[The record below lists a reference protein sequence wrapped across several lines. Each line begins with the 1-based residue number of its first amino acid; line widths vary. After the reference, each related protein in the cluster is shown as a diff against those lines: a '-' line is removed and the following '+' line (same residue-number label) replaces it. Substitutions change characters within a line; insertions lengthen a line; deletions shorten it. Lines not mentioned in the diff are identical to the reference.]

1 MTTGEMGG
9 GEMGGGGM
17 VADRR
22 PVLVTG
28 GTGKTG
34 RRVAAGLWAR
44 GWPVRIAARS
54 VAPAADAVRFDWA
67 DRAGWPAAL
76 DGVGAVYVAYAPDLA
91 VPGAADDITAFA
103 AAARAAGVGR
113 IVMLSGRGEPG
124 AEAAERALAAAGQE
138 GAGRDGAGFAWTV
151 LRASWFVQNF
161 TEGLLADALAAGEL
175 ALPVGDVPEPFIDAD
190 DIAEIAVKALTE
202 DGLGGRILE
211 LTGPRSL
218 SFAAAMAEISRLTGR
233 PVGYRRIPLADFLA
247 GLQAQGVP
255 DDMRDFLAWLFT
267 TLFDG
272 RNSATTSTVP
282 EILGRPARDLARCW
296 PAA

>member
-1 MTTGEMGG
+1 MTTG
-9 GEMGGGGM
+9 
-17 VADRR
+17 ATTLDQL

-34 RRVAAGLWAR
+34 RRVAAGLRAR

-54 VAPAADAVRFDWA
+54 LAPAADAVRFDWA
-67 DRAGWPAAL
+67 DRDGWPAAL

-91 VPGAADDITAFA
+91 VPGAVDDITAFA

-113 IVMLSGRGEPG
+113 MVMLSGRGEPG
-124 AEAAERALAAAGQE
+124 AEAAERALAAAGF
-138 GAGRDGAGFAWTV
+138 DWTV

-161 TEGLLADALAAGEL
+161 TEGLLAEALAAGEL

-233 PVGYRRIPLADFLA
+233 PISYRQIPMADFLA

-272 RNSATTSTVP
+272 RNSATTPAVTEV
-282 EILGRPARDLARCW
+282 LGRPARDITDRAAAGW
-296 PAA
+296 P

>member
-1 MTTGEMGG
+1 MTTG
-9 GEMGGGGM
+9 
-17 VADRR
+17 ATTLDQL

-34 RRVAAGLWAR
+34 RRVAAGLRAR

-54 VAPAADAVRFDWA
+54 LAPAADAVRFDWA
-67 DRAGWPAAL
+67 DRDGWPAAL

-124 AEAAERALAAAGQE
+124 AEAAERALAAAGF
-138 GAGRDGAGFAWTV
+138 DWTV

-161 TEGLLADALAAGEL
+161 TEGLLAEALAAGEL

-211 LTGPRSL
+211 LTGPRLL

-233 PVGYRRIPLADFLA
+233 PVTYRQIPMADFLA

-272 RNSATTSTVP
+272 RNSATTPTVT
-282 EILGRPARDLARCW
+282 EVLGRPARDITDRAAAGW
-296 PAA
+296 P

>member
-1 MTTGEMGG
+1 MTTGETTS
-9 GEMGGGGM
+9 GGM
-17 VADRR
+17 VAERR

-34 RRVAAGLWAR
+34 RRVAAGLRAR

-67 DRAGWPAAL
+67 DRDGWPAAL

-91 VPGAADDITAFA
+91 VPGAVDDITAFA
-103 AAARAAGVGR
+103 AVARAAGVGR

-124 AEAAERALAAAGQE
+124 AEAAERALAAAGRAE
-138 GAGRDGAGFAWTV
+138 GGRVGAGFDWTV

-161 TEGLLADALAAGEL
+161 TEGLLAEALAAGEL

-233 PVGYRRIPLADFLA
+233 PISYRQIPMADFLA

-255 DDMRDFLAWLFT
+255 YLMHKYFVVIVSMKF
-267 TLFDG
+267 
-272 RNSATTSTVP
+272 
-282 EILGRPARDLARCW
+282 I
-296 PAA
+296 

>member
-1 MTTGEMGG
+1 MTTS
-9 GEMGGGGM
+9 GM
-17 VADRR
+17 THEGIVADRR

-34 RRVAAGLWAR
+34 RRVAAGLRAR

-76 DGVGAVYVAYAPDLA
+76 DGVGAVYIAYAPDLA
-91 VPGAADDITAFA
+91 VPGAVDDITAFA

-124 AEAAERALAAAGQE
+124 AEAAERALAAAG
-138 GAGRDGAGFAWTV
+138 RVGAGFDWTV

-161 TEGLLADALAAGEL
+161 TEGLLAQALAAGEL

-190 DIAEIAVKALTE
+190 DIAEVAVKALTE

-218 SFAAAMAEISRLTGR
+218 SFAAAMADISRLTGR
-233 PVGYRRIPLADFLA
+233 PIRYRRIPLADFLA

-272 RNSATTSTVP
+272 RNSATTPTVA
-282 EILGRPARDLARCW
+282 EVLGRPARDITDRAAAGW
-296 PAA
+296 P

>member
-1 MTTGEMGG
+1 
-9 GEMGGGGM
+9 M

-67 DRAGWPAAL
+67 DRAGWPAVL

-113 IVMLSGRGEPG
+113 IVMLSGRGEEG
-124 AEAAERALAAAGQE
+124 AEAAERALAGVDRA
-138 GAGRDGAGFAWTV
+138 GAGLDWTV
-151 LRASWFVQNF
+151 VRASWFQQNF
-161 TEGLLADALAAGEL
+161 SEGLLAEALATGEL

-190 DIAEIAVKALTE
+190 DIAAVAVTALTE
-202 DGLGGRILE
+202 DGFSGRILE
-211 LTGPRSL
+211 VTGPRAL
-218 SFAAAMAEISRLTGR
+218 TFAQAVAEIARATGR
-233 PVGYRRIPLADFLA
+233 PITYRQIPMGDFLA
-247 GLQAQGVP
+247 GLEARGVP

-272 RNSATTSTVP
+272 RNSAPTPTVA
-282 EILGRPARDLARCW
+282 EVLGRPARDLAQGLTV
-296 PAA
+296 A